1 MVEKLHRVALIDL
14 QRANNEAVATFAN
27 KKKKKIRGS
36 FIVEKTNFGIFTK
49 EDETKRLHF
58 II

>member
-1 MVEKLHRVALIDL
+1 MVEKLHRVALLDL

-27 KKKKKIRGS
+27 KKKKNRGS